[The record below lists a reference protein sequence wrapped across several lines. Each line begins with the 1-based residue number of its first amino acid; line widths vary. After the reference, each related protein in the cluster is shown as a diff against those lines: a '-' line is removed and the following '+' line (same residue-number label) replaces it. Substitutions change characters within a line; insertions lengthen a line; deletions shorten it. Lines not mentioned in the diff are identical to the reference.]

1 MIATK
6 VSLLPRRYNQ
16 EAAQL
21 HSCLNRQQVVVR
33 NDDLGMGGREYR
45 VTIADTKG
53 SLAGR

>member
-16 EAAQL
+16 EASQL
-21 HSCLNRQQVVVR
+21 HSCVNRQQVAVR

-45 VTIADTKG
+45 VTIADSKG
-53 SLAGR
+53 